1 MHGDITRS
9 NYRNRGAP
17 AGFCKVHAVQ
27 YNPPVKYAV
36 KSWSVPL
43 TAGALI
49 SMSAVFQFIRFWP
62 KTRTQKCKKH
72 VLHAHGYRERRSVQC
87 RHCLLHARSH
97 GIILLSPDLPFPGS
111 CKGCRRTAKEVS
123 TISSRTVLTK
133 WFTGCIQIVAL
144 QASSRLLDQSAK

>member
-72 VLHAHGYRERRSVQC
+72 VLHAHGYRERSVPPLSTPCTLSWDYFLPIC
-87 RHCLLHARSH
+87 RFREVAKGAVGQRKKLVLY
-97 GIILLSPDLPFPGS
+97 LPGR
-111 CKGCRRTAKEVS
+111 C
-123 TISSRTVLTK
+123 
-133 WFTGCIQIVAL
+133 
-144 QASSRLLDQSAK
+144 

>member
-1 MHGDITRS
+1 METLLDRIIETVER
-9 NYRNRGAP
+9 RP
-17 AGFCKVHAVQ
+17 ASAKCTQ
-27 YNPPVKYAV
+27 CNPPVKYAV

-72 VLHAHGYRERRSVQC
+72 VLHAHGYRERSVPPLSTPC
-87 RHCLLHARSH
+87 MHALM
-97 GIILLSPDLPFPGS
+97 GLLSPDLPFPGS
-111 CKGCRRTAKEVS
+111 CKGCRVTAKEVS

-144 QASSRLLDQSAK
+144 QASTSRLLDQSAK